1 MCSSDLKDTT
11 NPWDVPT
18 NADIAD
24 QTHLQSGHVNY
35 THPANNIA
43 DPFLSAYSAKAVP
56 VDVALGKIDS
66 LDINWGEATVSL
78 WYRLLNC
85 GFRLPAS
92 AGTDCFLNRIHS
104 RLPGSDR
111 AYVKID
117 GAFSYGEWIKNL
129 RAGRSFVTNG
139 PMLEFT
145 LGNQSL
151 GQTLRLPATDTV
163 PVRASA
169 AAPFPLARVELV
181 YNGAVVATG
190 SLSTDR
196 LRGTLEQP
204 VKIESSGW
212 LGFRAFGEDQ
222 SQAHTSP
229 IYVEVAGKP
238 AASHQDAEYFLQ
250 WIDRLEAMLKE
261 RDRLSTP
268 ELKKHVELQ
277 LNAARAVY
285 RKQVPAP

>member
-1 MCSSDLKDTT
+1 
-11 NPWDVPT
+11 
-18 NADIAD
+18 
-24 QTHLQSGHVNY
+24 
-35 THPANNIA
+35 
-43 DPFLSAYSAKAVP
+43 
-56 VDVALGKIDS
+56 
-66 LDINWGEATVSL
+66 
-78 WYRLLNC
+78 
-85 GFRLPAS
+85 
-92 AGTDCFLNRIHS
+92 
-104 RLPGSDR
+104 
-111 AYVKID
+111 
-117 GAFSYGEWIKNL
+117 
-129 RAGRSFVTNG
+129 
-139 PMLEFT
+139 MLEFT
-145 LGNQSL
+145 LGDQSL
-151 GQTLRLPATDTV
+151 GQTLHLPATDRV

-169 AAPFPLARVELV
+169 TAPFPLARVELV

-204 VKIESSGW
+204 VKIEGSGW

-250 WIDRLEAMLKE
+250 WIDRLEAKLKE

-268 ELKKHVELQ
+268 ELKKRVELQ

-285 RKQVPAP
+285 RKISAQ